1 MHPDIIAPRIIETH
15 KPLIHVKVVSLQ
27 KEKKTNLLCVQC
39 DQTMKWILKLVSVKN
54 VINKAEVA
62 AGTFVPK

>member
-1 MHPDIIAPRIIETH
+1 MAPRIIETH

-27 KEKKTNLLCVQC
+27 KETNLLCVQC